1 MSEQQREDKQRY
13 LRENI
18 LDRDFDAEEFM
29 DFCESYRG
37 SIDIDSW
44 SLNELKE
51 VNSRP
56 LFRLYRSSSTPTP
69 KLFKRTPLIIKAQ
82 DLQPR
87 TISTGTKISSPCR
100 NEKKRILI

>member
-51 VNSRP
+51 VKSRP

-87 TISTGTKISSPCR
+87 MI
-100 NEKKRILI
+100 